1 MVTAVLFIVLAILL
15 FASTPIFIAL
25 CGAVTTTFAL
35 FNDIDLVIIL
45 QRMFAGL
52 NKFSLMSIPL
62 FVLAANLMGEGG
74 ISKRIINL
82 ANVFVGRIPG
92 GLGMTA
98 ILASLFF
105 GAISGSSPATVVAIG
120 ALLYPALK
128 EKKYSESYSAGVI
141 TAAGSL
147 GIIIPPSVNMI
158 VYGTVTGASVGT
170 LFMAGF
176 GAGVIYALL
185 YMIYTFVY
193 AKRHPEI
200 EKEPKTTWKEKWV
213 AIKESLWGM
222 GVPIIILGGIYGGMF
237 TPTEAA
243 CVAVVYSLLV
253 ALFVYREMNLKQV
266 LDCICR
272 SGITTVQVMILLAAA
287 SVFAWI
293 LTAEGITVAISN
305 AVMAVSSNPVII
317 LLLMN
322 IVLLIAGMFLDG
334 ASITTILGP
343 LFLPIA
349 LSAGI
354 DIIHLGIIMVVNS
367 AIGMFTPPFGLN
379 LFVASSITN
388 MSVTKVS
395 KAAIPFIV
403 LSLIALVVITYVPE
417 ISLWLPRQI
426 YGTW

>member
-1 MVTAVLFIVLAILL
+1 MTAFLFISLAVMLA
-15 FASTPIFIAL
+15 ASVPIFVAL
-25 CGAVTTTFAL
+25 CGSVAATFVL

-45 QRMFAGL
+45 QRMFAGI

-82 ANVFVGRIPG
+82 ANAFVGHIPG

-120 ALLYPALK
+120 ALLYPALL
-128 EKKYSESYSAGVI
+128 EKGYGKGFSAGVI

-170 LFMAGF
+170 LFMSGF
-176 GAGVIYALL
+176 GAGIIYALTF
-185 YMIYTFVY
+185 MVYTYIY

-200 EKEPKTTWKEKWV
+200 VREEKTTWKQRLV
-213 AIKESLWGM
+213 AIKESAWGM
-222 GVPIIILGGIYGGMF
+222 GVPVIILGGIYGGIF

-243 CVAVVYSLLV
+243 AVAAVYSIFVSLV
-253 ALFVYREMNLKQV
+253 IYREMDMKKFIDCVLK
-266 LDCICR
+266 
-272 SGITTVQVMILLAAA
+272 SAITTIQVMILLAAA

-293 LTAEGITVAISN
+293 LTSEGITVAIAD
-305 AVMAVSSNPVII
+305 AVLGVSDQKVVI

-349 LSAGI
+349 TQAGV

-379 LFVASSITN
+379 LFVASSITKEP
-388 MSVTKVS
+388 MLKVA
-395 KAAIPFIV
+395 KGALPFIV
-403 LSLIALVVITYVPE
+403 MSLIALLLITYIPE

-426 YGTW
+426 YGAW

>member
-1 MVTAVLFIVLAILL
+1 MTAFLFISLAVMLA
-15 FASTPIFIAL
+15 ASVPIFVSL
-25 CGAVTTTFAL
+25 CGSVAATFIL

-45 QRMFAGL
+45 QRMFAGI

-82 ANVFVGRIPG
+82 ANAFVGHIPG

-120 ALLYPALK
+120 ALLYPALL
-128 EKKYSESYSAGVI
+128 EKGYGKGFSAGVI

-170 LFMAGF
+170 LFMSGF
-176 GAGVIYALL
+176 GAGIIYALTF
-185 YMIYTFVY
+185 MVYTYIY

-200 EKEPKTTWKEKWV
+200 VREEKTTWKQRLI
-213 AIKESLWGM
+213 AIKDSAWGM
-222 GVPIIILGGIYGGMF
+222 GVPLIILGGIYGGVF

-243 CVAVVYSLLV
+243 AVAAVYSIFVSLV
-253 ALFVYREMNLKQV
+253 IYREMDMKKFIDCVLK
-266 LDCICR
+266 
-272 SGITTVQVMILLAAA
+272 SAITTIQVMILLAAA

-293 LTAEGITVAISN
+293 LTSEGITVAIAD
-305 AVMAVSSNPVII
+305 AVLSVSDKKVII

-349 LSAGI
+349 TQAGV

-379 LFVASSITN
+379 LFVASSITKEP
-388 MSVTKVS
+388 MLKVA
-395 KAAIPFIV
+395 KGALPFI
-403 LSLIALVVITYVPE
+403 LMSLIALLLITYIPE
-417 ISLWLPRQI
+417 ISLWLPRQV

>member
-1 MVTAVLFIVLAILL
+1 MTAFLFISLAVMLA
-15 FASTPIFIAL
+15 ASVPIFVSL
-25 CGAVTTTFAL
+25 CGSVAATFIL

-45 QRMFAGL
+45 QRMFAGI

-82 ANVFVGRIPG
+82 ANAFVGHIPG

-120 ALLYPALK
+120 ALLYPALL
-128 EKKYSESYSAGVI
+128 EKGYGKGFSAGVI

-170 LFMAGF
+170 LFMSGF
-176 GAGVIYALL
+176 GAGIIYALTF
-185 YMIYTFVY
+185 MVYTYIY

-200 EKEPKTTWKEKWV
+200 VREEKTTWKQRLV
-213 AIKESLWGM
+213 AIKDSAWGM
-222 GVPIIILGGIYGGMF
+222 GVPVIILGGIYGGIF

-243 CVAVVYSLLV
+243 AVAAVYSIFVSLV
-253 ALFVYREMNLKQV
+253 IYREMDMKKFIDCVLK
-266 LDCICR
+266 
-272 SGITTVQVMILLAAA
+272 SAITTIQVMILLAAA

-293 LTAEGITVAISN
+293 LTSEGITVAIAD
-305 AVMAVSSNPVII
+305 AVLSVSDKKVVI

-349 LSAGI
+349 TQAGV

-379 LFVASSITN
+379 LFVASSITKEP
-388 MSVTKVS
+388 MLKVA
-395 KAAIPFIV
+395 KGALPFI
-403 LSLIALVVITYVPE
+403 LMSLIALLLITYIPE
-417 ISLWLPRQI
+417 ISLWLPRQV